1 MIAVEVLMAFVV
13 IAVAIF
19 GIAKIAGPIA
29 DAFAVRLKLKFQ
41 ELGPE
46 DEREMKARISN
57 LEEEVRTL
65 KQLVVNAQETA
76 DFAVKSVRIGDVES
90 ASSVKIS
97 DKISDKRTVS

>member
-13 IAVAIF
+13 VAVVIF
-19 GIAKIAGPIA
+19 GIAKIGAPIA

-46 DEREMKARISN
+46 DEREIKARLSS

-65 KQLVVNAQETA
+65 KQLVANVQDTA
-76 DFAVKSVRIGDVES
+76 DFAVKSVKSVQTSAVES
-90 ASSVKIS
+90 GTDI
-97 DKISDKRTVS
+97 KISDKRTI